1 MPHPASLRAPA
12 TGSKAMLP
20 TPHPAR
26 NAQQGLSAGRGPTR
40 AGHGVLAMHTSIC
53 TAIGLRRAVLASGLV
68 APVPLAQPLR
78 HRPSSVQ
85 RALGRAFTRAN
96 GVGPLARAEGGTTSG
111 RQRERQRS
119 GDQGR
124 PGAAWKRCRG
134 TEKSAE
140 DLVGPPERMETSEGK
155 PPDVEIA

>member
-1 MPHPASLRAPA
+1 
-12 TGSKAMLP
+12 MLL

-26 NAQQGLSAGRGPTR
+26 IHSKVSLHGRVTTR
-40 AGHGVLAMHTSIC
+40 AGHGFLAMHTSIC

-96 GVGPLARAEGGTTSG
+96 GVGPLARVEGGTSSG
-111 RQRERQRS
+111 RVAKRQTGNHRTLTLR
-119 GDQGR
+119 D
-124 PGAAWKRCRG
+124 
-134 TEKSAE
+134 
-140 DLVGPPERMETSEGK
+140 
-155 PPDVEIA
+155 

>member
-1 MPHPASLRAPA
+1 
-12 TGSKAMLP
+12 MLL

-26 NAQQGLSAGRGPTR
+26 MHSKVSLHGRGTTR

-53 TAIGLRRAVLASGLV
+53 TAICLRRAVLASGLV

-96 GVGPLARAEGGTTSG
+96 GVGPLARAEGGHFQRTTKQQTDCLPA
-111 RQRERQRS
+111 R
-119 GDQGR
+119 
-124 PGAAWKRCRG
+124 GAKTCF
-134 TEKSAE
+134 
-140 DLVGPPERMETSEGK
+140 P
-155 PPDVEIA
+155 